1 MSRRVSLNYRRAL
14 GDPVSDEVQCVLILI
29 THEDLDFDVRLCSD
43 PAERISIEPLVYGTR
58 SSWLNPNGEP
68 WLYAIMSA
76 VIPDDRAEAPP
87 AAEIVLANVDS
98 RIIEALRSTTTPA
111 RFDIA
116 VVLASAPDLVEFE
129 ALDFSLASVPY
140 DAAEITLSISRES
153 EEGEYWPAQ
162 RMTRD
167 RLPGLFK

>member
-1 MSRRVSLNYRRAL
+1 MSRRISLNYRRAL
-14 GDPVSDEVQCVLILI
+14 GEPVSDEVQCVLILI
-29 THEDLDFDVRLCSD
+29 THDELDFDIRLCSD

-58 SSWLNPNGEP
+58 SSWLNPGGEP

-76 VIPDDRAEAPP
+76 VVPDDRAEAPP

-98 RIIEALRSTTTPA
+98 RILELLRATTTPA

-116 VVLASAPDLVEFE
+116 VVLANAPDVVEYE

-140 DAAEITLSISRES
+140 DGAEITLQITRES
-153 EEGEYWPAQ
+153 EEGEYWPSQ
-162 RMTRD
+162 RLTRD
-167 RLPGLFK
+167 RCPGLFK

>member
-29 THEDLDFDVRLCSD
+29 RHEDLDFDVRLCSD
-43 PAERISIEPLVYGTR
+43 PAERLSVEPLMYGTR

-68 WLYAIMSA
+68 WLYTIMSA
-76 VIPDDRAEAPP
+76 VLPDDRGEAPP
-87 AAEIVLANVDS
+87 AAEIVLANLDS
-98 RIIEALRSTTTPA
+98 RILEALRATTTPA
-111 RFDIA
+111 RVDMA
-116 VVLASAPDLVEFE
+116 VVLASSPEIVEFE
-129 ALDFSLASVPY
+129 ALDLMLASVPY

-162 RMTRD
+162 RLTRD
-167 RLPGLFK
+167 RCPGLFK